1 MKIIYI
7 LWGVLVTSVLVAV
20 LFFTAVCKGWIGYVP
35 PVEELE
41 NPISKYASQIISA
54 DNTLLG
60 TWSMAENRLFASKD
74 EIAPCVYQALVATE
88 DKRFYSHSGIDVRS
102 LLRAVIKR
110 GILGHKE
117 AGGGSTITQQLA
129 KQLYTSSRA
138 ASATERIH
146 QKAIEWVIA
155 VQLEKHYAKDEIL
168 TLYLNYFDFLHHAVG
183 IKTAARVYFNKTPDR
198 LNPDEAAML
207 VGMCKNPSYYN
218 PVRDS
223 ARVIGR
229 RNLVLQ
235 LMREQGYLTDK
246 ECKMYQEKSLGLD
259 FHRVSHRDGI
269 ATYFREYLRHIM
281 TARRP
286 VASNYASWQRQE
298 FVDDSIAWERN
309 PLFGWCNKNFKKDG
323 SPYNIYTDGLK
334 IFTTVDSRMQRYAE
348 RAVREHLAW
357 LQPQFEKS
365 KRGRSQY
372 INPYSNLS
380 REQIRTIM
388 NRCIERSERYRSMR
402 AQGMTDE
409 EVKQFFKTKRVPMTI
424 YTVHGD
430 VDTLMTPQDSI
441 IYYKTFLRA
450 GFMSMDPFTGYV
462 KAYVGGCDYS
472 FFQYDMCTMGRRQVG
487 STIKPFLYAL
497 AMENGF
503 TPCDLA
509 PNEQATYMVAG
520 QPWTPRNTGHARIGE
535 MVTLKWG
542 LQQSNNWISAW
553 LMDKLDPYALVQ
565 LIRTFGV
572 NSINVYPSMSLCL
585 GTCDISVAEMV
596 SAYTAFVNKGIHVEP
611 LLVTRIENNEGE
623 TVATFHSRM
632 NEVITAESSFK
643 MLEML
648 RAVVDGGTAGR
659 LRYRYGL
666 EGPIGGKT
674 GTTNNN
680 SDGWFMGFVPRLVSG
695 CWVGGEDR
703 DIHFDS
709 MTLGQGASLALPIWA
724 KYMKMVY
731 ADHSLGYSP
740 LEQFDVPEDFD
751 SCANALSVDSLNN
764 VQDNP
769 IDNVFE

>member
-357 LQPQFEKS
+357 LQPQFEKA

-409 EVKQFFKTKRVPMTI
+409 EVKQ
-424 YTVHGD
+424 
-430 VDTLMTPQDSI
+430 S
-441 IYYKTFLRA
+441 LR
-450 GFMSMDPFTGYV
+450 
-462 KAYVGGCDYS
+462 
-472 FFQYDMCTMGRRQVG
+472 
-487 STIKPFLYAL
+487 
-497 AMENGF
+497 
-503 TPCDLA
+503 
-509 PNEQATYMVAG
+509 
-520 QPWTPRNTGHARIGE
+520 
-535 MVTLKWG
+535 
-542 LQQSNNWISAW
+542 
-553 LMDKLDPYALVQ
+553 
-565 LIRTFGV
+565 
-572 NSINVYPSMSLCL
+572 PSVC
-585 GTCDISVAEMV
+585 
-596 SAYTAFVNKGIHVEP
+596 
-611 LLVTRIENNEGE
+611 
-623 TVATFHSRM
+623 
-632 NEVITAESSFK
+632 
-643 MLEML
+643 
-648 RAVVDGGTAGR
+648 
-659 LRYRYGL
+659 
-666 EGPIGGKT
+666 
-674 GTTNNN
+674 
-680 SDGWFMGFVPRLVSG
+680 
-695 CWVGGEDR
+695 
-703 DIHFDS
+703 
-709 MTLGQGASLALPIWA
+709 Q
-724 KYMKMVY
+724 
-731 ADHSLGYSP
+731 
-740 LEQFDVPEDFD
+740 
-751 SCANALSVDSLNN
+751 
-764 VQDNP
+764 
-769 IDNVFE
+769 